1 MGPSGEKD
9 FSERLQLLV
18 VGATAQDAQT
28 LAGKLR
34 SRVGGDADVL
44 ARDTVP
50 RARRALR
57 EHAIDCLVLRLT
69 AADAD
74 AVDALEAVL
83 SSAPEVPVVVVA
95 DSADRAVALRAI
107 HAGAQDYLI
116 EAATDADALDRSIR
130 YAIERKRTA
139 ARLAHQA
146 LHDSLTGLP
155 NRVLLLDRLNV
166 AVGRARRR
174 PTSLAL
180 LFLDLD
186 GFKSVNDSLGHDAGD
201 DLLVEVARRLQR
213 ALRPGDTVV
222 RYGGDEFV
230 ILCEDLRGQRE
241 ALRVAER
248 ARAAIAEPFLV
259 RGHELDLRASI
270 GVARARRGQTY
281 AQDLI
286 READAAMYRAK
297 QLGSG
302 VELFDT
308 ATGAEAISE
317 LETEHQLRAAI
328 ELGQLRLHY
337 QPIVTLDPDPRPAA
351 FEALIRWEHRER
363 GLLAPVEFLALAEE
377 TGLIGQLDQW
387 VLSEACLQLARWRHA
402 GLVADGTWVSVNVSS
417 RSLGSPSL
425 LDAVDRAIAG
435 ARLPPSCLWIEVTES
450 SVDEEPVRA
459 GAVLEGLERLGV
471 RLCLDDFGTGRSSLS
486 ALSRYPFD
494 MVKLESS
501 MTRAAA
507 TDPGAAR
514 MLDAVLGVARAADLK
529 TVAEG
534 IETEAQLDVARE
546 LGCDGAQGFLFAA
559 PAPADELGAWLPA
572 RRPVSSGRG
581 SAGR

>member
-1 MGPSGEKD
+1 VGPPGEKD
-9 FSERLQLLV
+9 FTERLQLLV
-18 VGATAQDAQT
+18 VAGTAQDAQA

-34 SRVGGDADVL
+34 ARAGGEADVL

-57 EHAIDCLVLRLT
+57 EHAIDCLVLRLPT
-69 AADAD
+69 ADDDALE
-74 AVDALEAVL
+74 ALEAVL
-83 SSAPEVPVVVVA
+83 ANASEVPVVVIA
-95 DSADRAVALRAI
+95 GSADRAVALRAI

-116 EAATDADALDRSIR
+116 DAATDPDSLDRSIR

-155 NRVLLLDRLNV
+155 NRLLLLDRLNV

-186 GFKSVNDSLGHDAGD
+186 VFKNVNDSLGHDAGD

-213 ALRPGDTVV
+213 TLRPGDTVV

-248 ARAAIAEPFLV
+248 ARAAVAEPFLV
-259 RGHELDLRASI
+259 RGHELEVRASV

-281 AQDLI
+281 ARDLI

-302 VELFDT
+302 VELFDA

-317 LETEHQLRAAI
+317 LGTEHQLRSAI
-328 ELGQLRLHY
+328 ELGELRLHY
-337 QPIVTLDPDPRPAA
+337 QPIVLLDFDPRPVA

-377 TGLIGQLDQW
+377 TGLIGQIDQW
-387 VLSEACLQLARWRHA
+387 VLVEACLQLARWRRD
-402 GLVADGTWVSVNVSS
+402 GLVADGVWVSVNVSA

-435 ARLPPSCLWIEVTES
+435 ARLPPSCLSLEVTET

-471 RLCLDDFGTGRSSLS
+471 RLCLDDFGTGCSSLS

-494 MVKLESS
+494 VVKLDNS

-507 TDPGAAR
+507 GDPAAAR
-514 MLDAVLGVARAADLK
+514 LLGAMLGVARAAELK
-529 TVAEG
+529 AVAEG
-534 IETEAQLDVARE
+534 IETEAQLEVVRE
-546 LGCDGAQGFLFAA
+546 LGCDGGQGFLFAA
-559 PAPADELGAWLPA
+559 PAPAEELGMWLRA
-572 RRPVSSGRG
+572 G
-581 SAGR
+581 AGR

>member
-9 FSERLQLLV
+9 FTERLRLLV
-18 VGATAQDAQT
+18 VGASTWDAEA
-28 LAGKLR
+28 LAGRLR
-34 SRVGGDADVL
+34 ARVGGEADVL

-57 EHAIDCLVLRLT
+57 EHTIDCLVLR
-69 AADAD
+69 
-74 AVDALEAVL
+74 VPSSEALEALQAVL
-83 SSAPEVPVVVVA
+83 SLASDVPVVVVTEL
-95 DSADRAVALRAI
+95 SDRATALRAI

-116 EAATDADALDRSIR
+116 DAETDPAALDRSIR

-166 AVGRARRR
+166 AVGRSRRR

-186 GFKSVNDSLGHDAGD
+186 GFKRVNDSLGHDAGD

-213 ALRPGDTVV
+213 TVRPGDTVV

-230 ILCEDLRGQRE
+230 ILCEDLRGERE

-248 ARAAIAEPFLV
+248 ARAAIAEPLLV
-259 RGHELDLRASI
+259 HGHELEVRASV
-270 GVARARRGQTY
+270 GVARARPGQTY
-281 AQDLI
+281 ARDLI
-286 READAAMYRAK
+286 READLAMYRAK

-308 ATGAEAISE
+308 AMTAETMSE
-317 LETEHQLRAAI
+317 LETEHQLRRAI
-328 ELGQLRLHY
+328 ELGGLRLHY
-337 QPIVTLDPDPRPAA
+337 QPILTLDAEPMPLAV
-351 FEALIRWEHRER
+351 EALIRWEHHQR
-363 GLLAPVEFLALAEE
+363 GLLAPMEFLPVAEE
-377 TGLIGQLDQW
+377 TGLIAQIDQW
-387 VLSEACLQLARWRHA
+387 VLAEACLQLARWRVA
-402 GLVADGTWVSVNVSS
+402 GLVADGVWVSVNISA

-425 LDAVDRAIAG
+425 IDAVDRALAG
-435 ARLPPSCLWIEVTES
+435 ARLPPGYLSLEVTEA

-471 RLCLDDFGTGRSSLS
+471 KLCLDDFGTGYSSLS
-486 ALSRYPFD
+486 ALSRFPFD
-494 MVKLESS
+494 VVKLDQSV
-501 MTRAAA
+501 THAAA
-507 TDPGAAR
+507 ADAKAAR
-514 MLDAVLGVARAADLK
+514 LLEATLGVARAAERG

-534 IETEAQLDVARE
+534 IETTAQLEVVRD
-546 LGCDGAQGFLFAA
+546 LGCDGGQGFLLGA
-559 PAPADELGAWLPA
+559 PAPADEFEAWLRAGA
-572 RRPVSSGRG
+572 RR
-581 SAGR
+581 

>member
-1 MGPSGEKD
+1 MGPPGEKD
-9 FSERLQLLV
+9 FTERLQLLV
-18 VGATAQDAQT
+18 VAGTAQDAQA

-34 SRVGGDADVL
+34 ARAGGEADVL

-57 EHAIDCLVLRLT
+57 EHAIDCLVLRLPT
-69 AADAD
+69 ADDDALE
-74 AVDALEAVL
+74 ALEAVL
-83 SSAPEVPVVVVA
+83 ANASEVPVVVIA
-95 DSADRAVALRAI
+95 GSADRAVALRAI

-116 EAATDADALDRSIR
+116 DAATDADSLDRSIR

-155 NRVLLLDRLNV
+155 NRLLLLDRLNV

-186 GFKSVNDSLGHDAGD
+186 GFKNVNDSLGHDAGD

-213 ALRPGDTVV
+213 TLRPGDTVV

-248 ARAAIAEPFLV
+248 ARAAVAGPFLV
-259 RGHELDLRASI
+259 RGHELEVRASV

-281 AQDLI
+281 ARDLI

-302 VELFDT
+302 VELFDA

-317 LETEHQLRAAI
+317 LGTEHQLRSAI
-328 ELGQLRLHY
+328 ELGELRLHY
-337 QPIVTLDPDPRPAA
+337 QPIVLLDFDPRPVA

-377 TGLIGQLDQW
+377 TGLIGQIDQW
-387 VLSEACLQLARWRHA
+387 VLVEACLQLARWRRD
-402 GLVADGTWVSVNVSS
+402 GLVADGVWVSVNVSA

-435 ARLPPSCLWIEVTES
+435 ARLPPSCLSLEVTET

-471 RLCLDDFGTGRSSLS
+471 RLCLDDFGTGCSSLS

-494 MVKLESS
+494 VVKLDNS

-507 TDPGAAR
+507 GDPAAAR
-514 MLDAVLGVARAADLK
+514 LLGAMLGVARAAELK
-529 TVAEG
+529 AVAEG
-534 IETEAQLDVARE
+534 IETEAQLEVVRE
-546 LGCDGAQGFLFAA
+546 LGCDGGQGFLFAA
-559 PAPADELGAWLPA
+559 PAPAEELGMWLRA
-572 RRPVSSGRG
+572 G
-581 SAGR
+581 AGR

>member
-18 VGATAQDAQT
+18 VGATAPEAQT

-34 SRVGGDADVL
+34 ARAGGETDVL

-57 EHAIDCLVLRLT
+57 EHAIDCLVLRVA

-74 AVDALEAVL
+74 ALDALDALEAVL

-116 EAATDADALDRSIR
+116 EAAIDPDALDCSIR

-186 GFKSVNDSLGHDAGD
+186 GFKTVNDSLGHDAGD

-213 ALRPGDTVV
+213 TLRPGDTVV

-259 RGHELDLRASI
+259 RGHELDLRASV
-270 GVARARRGQTY
+270 GVGRPRRGQTY

-302 VELFDT
+302 VELFDA
-308 ATGAEAISE
+308 ATGAEAMSE
-317 LETEHQLRAAI
+317 LESEHQLRGAI
-328 ELGQLRLHY
+328 EFGQLRMHY

-387 VLSEACLQLARWRHA
+387 VLSEACLQLARWRQA
-402 GLVADGTWVSVNVSS
+402 GLVAEGAWVSVNVSA

-435 ARLPPSCLWIEVTES
+435 ARVPPSCLSLEVTET

-471 RLCLDDFGTGRSSLS
+471 RLCLDDFGTGYSSLS

-494 MVKLESS
+494 IVKLDSS
-501 MTRAAA
+501 LTRGAA

-546 LGCDGAQGFLFAA
+546 LGCDGAQGFLFAT

-572 RRPVSSGRG
+572 V
-581 SAGR
+581 AGR

>member
-1 MGPSGEKD
+1 MGPPGEKD
-9 FSERLQLLV
+9 FTERLQLLV
-18 VGATAQDAQT
+18 VAGTAQDAQA

-34 SRVGGDADVL
+34 ARAGGEADVL

-57 EHAIDCLVLRLT
+57 EHAIDCLVLRLPT
-69 AADAD
+69 ADDDALE
-74 AVDALEAVL
+74 ALEAVL
-83 SSAPEVPVVVVA
+83 ANASEVPVVVIA
-95 DSADRAVALRAI
+95 GSADRAVALRAI

-116 EAATDADALDRSIR
+116 DAATDPDSLDRSIR

-155 NRVLLLDRLNV
+155 NRLLLLDRLNV

-186 GFKSVNDSLGHDAGD
+186 GFKNVNDSLGHDAGD

-213 ALRPGDTVV
+213 TLRPGDTVV

-248 ARAAIAEPFLV
+248 ARAAVAGPFLV
-259 RGHELDLRASI
+259 RGHELEVRASV

-281 AQDLI
+281 ARDLI

-302 VELFDT
+302 VELFDA

-317 LETEHQLRAAI
+317 LGTEHQLRSAI
-328 ELGQLRLHY
+328 ELGELRLHY
-337 QPIVTLDPDPRPAA
+337 QPIVLLDFDPRPVA

-377 TGLIGQLDQW
+377 TGLIGQIDQW
-387 VLSEACLQLARWRHA
+387 VLVEACLQLARWRRD
-402 GLVADGTWVSVNVSS
+402 GLVADGVWVSVNVSA

-435 ARLPPSCLWIEVTES
+435 ARLPPSCLSLEVTET

-471 RLCLDDFGTGRSSLS
+471 RLCLDDFGTGCSSLS

-494 MVKLESS
+494 VVKLDNS

-507 TDPGAAR
+507 GDPAAAR
-514 MLDAVLGVARAADLK
+514 LLGAMLGVARAAELK
-529 TVAEG
+529 AVAEG
-534 IETEAQLDVARE
+534 IETEAQLEVVRE
-546 LGCDGAQGFLFAA
+546 LGCDGGQGFLFAA
-559 PAPADELGAWLPA
+559 PAPAEELGMWLRA
-572 RRPVSSGRG
+572 G
-581 SAGR
+581 AGR

>member
-1 MGPSGEKD
+1 VGPSGEKD

-18 VGATAQDAQT
+18 VVVTAQDAQT

-34 SRVGGDADVL
+34 ARVGGEADVL
-44 ARDTVP
+44 ARDTLP

-57 EHAIDCLVLRLT
+57 EHAIDCLVLRLA

-74 AVDALEAVL
+74 ALDALEAVL

-116 EAATDADALDRSIR
+116 EAATDPDALDRSIR

-186 GFKSVNDSLGHDAGD
+186 GFKRVNDSLGHAAGD

-213 ALRPGDTVV
+213 TLRPGDTVV

-259 RGHELDLRASI
+259 RGQELDLRTSV

-302 VELFDT
+302 VELFDAAIT
-308 ATGAEAISE
+308 AEAMSE
-317 LETEHQLRAAI
+317 LETEHQLRGAI
-328 ELGQLRLHY
+328 ELGELRLHY
-337 QPIVTLDPDPRPAA
+337 QQVVTLDSDPRPAA

-363 GLLAPVEFLALAEE
+363 GLLTPIEFLALAEE

-387 VLSEACLQLARWRHA
+387 VLSEACLQLARWRRD
-402 GLVADGTWVSVNVSS
+402 GLVADDAWVSVNVSS

-425 LDAVDRAIAG
+425 HDAVDRAIAG
-435 ARLPPSCLWIEVTES
+435 ARLPPSCLSLEVTET

-471 RLCLDDFGTGRSSLS
+471 RLCLDDFGTGYSSLS

-494 MVKLESS
+494 VVKLDGS

-507 TDPGAAR
+507 TEPGATR

-534 IETEAQLDVARE
+534 IETEAQLDVVRE
-546 LGCDGAQGFLFAA
+546 LGCDGAQGFLLAV
-559 PAPADELGAWLPA
+559 PAPADELRAWLPA
-572 RRPVSSGRG
+572 H
-581 SAGR
+581 AGR